1 MNKIVLNNGVEIS
14 EGLISIDGPKRIYVS
29 IPGKDIVQAA
39 LLFGDSEK
47 TRVMICYT
55 GVFKI
60 TYTGFTK
67 INSIGIDEFNNTT
80 NIYLSG
86 EDVNG
91 KKEYTVPE
99 EYLPEEMRTESSTE
113 VNENA

>member
-1 MNKIVLNNGVEIS
+1 MNKIVLNNGVEIF
-14 EGLISIDGPKRIYVS
+14 EGLISIDGPKRIYAS
-29 IPGKDIVQAA
+29 IPGNDIVQAA

-60 TYTGFTK
+60 TYTGFTN
-67 INSIGIDEFNNTT
+67 INSIGIDDFNDKT
-80 NIYLSG
+80 NIYLNG
-86 EDVNG
+86 EDVNI

-99 EYLPEEMRTESSTE
+99 EYLPEEMRTDSSTQR
-113 VNENA
+113 